1 MRIRL
6 PTGKIW
12 WRALKC
18 SPLALAALLGGGHV
32 AGMIQNAY
40 LARMPLNETVLDDQ
54 RGGFLAPNGLR
65 VNFGLDMQTFVDG
78 RMALRTV
85 LNLPGS
91 GQPSLTDIGA
101 GVAPNGPPGA
111 NGAAGKGT
119 DFQRTENGFRLDVAL
134 PSGGQSTIGIDRVVN
149 QTTGQPARGRP
160 PTPRETT
167 SVAFGQTV
175 TLGPDQM
182 AALRAGKSLAFR
194 VRDQAGTEFVHLLD
208 TRRAMSVL
216 VNTQNNRIIT
226 QNTRIVVGVDNF
238 KTLQQGLPSP
248 ALRGVERALQHSLAS
263 GLSR

>member
-6 PTGKIW
+6 PMGTRW
-12 WRALKC
+12 RRALKW

-40 LARMPLNETVLDDQ
+40 LARMPLSETVLDAQ
-54 RGGFLAPNGLR
+54 RGGFVAANALR

-85 LNLPGS
+85 LNLPGLS
-91 GQPSLTDIGA
+91 LPDTGQPALTGSGGSA
-101 GVAPNGPPGA
+101 SA
-111 NGAAGKGT
+111 NGAVGKGT
-119 DFQRTENGFRLDVAL
+119 EFQRTENGFRLDVAL
-134 PSGGQSTIGIDRVVN
+134 PAGGQGRIGIDRMVR
-149 QTTGQPARGRP
+149 QSTGQPASERP
-160 PTPRETT
+160 PAPRETT
-167 SVAFGQTV
+167 SVPFGQTV

-208 TRRAMSVL
+208 TQRAMSML

-226 QNTRIVVGVDNF
+226 QNTRIVVNVDNF
-238 KTLQQGLPSP
+238 KALQQSLPSP
-248 ALRGVERALQHSLAS
+248 ALRSVERALQHSLAS